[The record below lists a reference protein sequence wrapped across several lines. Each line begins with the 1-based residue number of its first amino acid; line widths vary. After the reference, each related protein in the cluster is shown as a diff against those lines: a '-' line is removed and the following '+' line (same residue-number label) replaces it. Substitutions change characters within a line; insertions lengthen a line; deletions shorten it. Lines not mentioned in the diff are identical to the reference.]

1 MKKNQLTAAAAIELI
16 NNAINNNSFEAIEKE
31 AKRYAFPADKE
42 VSDALCQS
50 KDAVIAYTTGCKE
63 DGRMPGRSIVAA
75 AFRHFGADKE
85 VIRAVCIGNPLDTVF
100 ETKFAALFC
109 DNPEVLTEYLMN
121 NPKEDM
127 FNETVAELAEADGWL
142 QTIEE
147 VEAKVAEK
155 KRPLNVEAKNT
166 LADFGLC
173 V

>member
-1 MKKNQLTAAAAIELI
+1 MNNKQLTPAKAVEII

-42 VSDALCQS
+42 VSDTLCKS
-50 KDAVIAYTTGCKE
+50 KDGILAYTTGCKE
-63 DGRMPGRSIVAA
+63 DGRMPGRSVVAA
-75 AFRHFGADKE
+75 AFRYFGADKE
-85 VIRAVCIGNPLDTVF
+85 VIRAVCVGNPLETPF
-100 ETKFAALFC
+100 EVRFAALFC
-109 DNPEVLTEYLMN
+109 QEPEVLEAYLVN

-127 FNETVAELAEADGWL
+127 FCEEVAELAEADGWL

-166 LADFGLC
+166 LADFGLGI
-173 V
+173 